1 MAFDPNIRASD
12 ADRDKTVTLL
22 REHLA
27 AGRLTSEEFDERLD
41 AALNAKTLGDL
52 DRLMADLP
60 EIDLYRLPDA
70 KLTRRPQQARPISPA
85 RRHAELWRA
94 AWGSWFT
101 VSLVLFVIWALS
113 GFGYPWPLWVA
124 GPWGV
129 ILLGRF
135 VSGSHPQG
143 SKRIDRGGDPGQLP
157 PAGPRGPGDSAGPGG
172 LGGSGQG

>member
-27 AGRLTSEEFDERLD
+27 AGRLTSEEFDERLE
-41 AALNAKTLGDL
+41 AALSAKTLGDL

-60 EIDLYRLPDA
+60 GIDMYRLPDA
-70 KLTRRPQQARPISPA
+70 RLVRQPMQARSRQAIA
-85 RRHAELWRA
+85 RRRAEAWRA

-101 VSLVLFVIWALS
+101 ISLLCFVIWAIS

-124 GPWGV
+124 GPLGV
-129 ILLGRF
+129 ILLGRAI
-135 VSGSHPQG
+135 SGQHPRG
-143 SKRIDRGGDPGQLP
+143 SRHVGPGQ
-157 PAGPRGPGDSAGPGG
+157 GGPGELPGPGG
-172 LGGSGQG
+172 PGEGPYP

>member
-27 AGRLTSEEFDERLD
+27 AGRLTSEEFDERLEK
-41 AALNAKTLGDL
+41 ALSAKTLGDL
-52 DRLMADLP
+52 DQLMADLP
-60 EIDLYRLPDA
+60 GIDMYRLPDA
-70 KLTRRPQQARPISPA
+70 RLVRQPMQARSPQAVA
-85 RRHAELWRA
+85 RRRAEAWRA

-101 VSLVLFVIWALS
+101 ISALCFVIWALG

-124 GPWGV
+124 GPLGV

-135 VSGSHPQG
+135 ISGQHP
-143 SKRIDRGGDPGQLP
+143 RGNRDIGRGHGGPGELP
-157 PAGPRGPGDSAGPGG
+157 GPGGPGDGPYP
-172 LGGSGQG
+172 